1 MGEPLSTHMY
11 AISIR
16 NAAQSAAQAP
26 NIIKSSLTVFGSS
39 RKMLLRRT

>member
-1 MGEPLSTHMY
+1 MH
-11 AISIR
+11 AIR

-26 NIIKSSLTVFGSS
+26 NIIMSSLTVFGLS